1 MAAGQL
7 PDVVAH
13 GIKADAALRLGVG
26 VCRGPPGL
34 ALQAI
39 FLHQIL
45 HAIDDGG
52 DGEAAQLPFVVGP
65 HLLDVTVCLL
75 FRQLGMFNPDLN
87 KGIMNVDSMP
97 REFKKQYLLDQLLSC
112 FLWFDSLG

>member
-26 VCRGPPGL
+26 VRRGPPGL

-52 DGEAAQLPFVVGP
+52 DGEAAQLPLVVGP

-75 FRQLGMFNPDLN
+75 FR
-87 KGIMNVDSMP
+87 
-97 REFKKQYLLDQLLSC
+97 
-112 FLWFDSLG
+112 